1 MSFIS
6 RILGLVRLPENTW
19 VEGRYLALKMRR
31 AVRQPRLA
39 SASPKRRW
47 FSTLEEKQFRSM
59 QLERRAHVESV
70 TRLVVA
76 R

>member
-6 RILGLVRLPENTW
+6 RILGLVRLPEGTW

-31 AVRQPRLA
+31 AVRQPRLV

-47 FSTLEEKQFRSM
+47 FSTLEEKQFRSV

>member
-1 MSFIS
+1 MSFMS
-6 RILGLVRLPENTW
+6 RILDLVRLPESRW

-31 AVRQPRLA
+31 GERQPRLA
-39 SASPKRRW
+39 NASPKRRW
-47 FSTLEEKQFRSM
+47 FSTLEEKQFRSV
-59 QLERRAHVESV
+59 QLERRAHVESA